1 MIRENRQY
9 MEKLK
14 YPTRKFTITGESQRD
29 LALAALK
36 NAPIGIEV
44 VLREPVK
51 VRSMDANALMWVGPL
66 KDMAEQAYVG
76 GRSYSAEVWHEHL
89 KKEYLPEESDE
100 RYTKDGYLKW
110 DTGPDGSRILVG
122 STTQL
127 TKAGFSIYLEQVYAF
142 GASLGVQFTANPREY
157 GG

>member
-1 MIRENRQY
+1 MG
-9 MEKLK
+9 KLK
-14 YPTRKFTITGESQRD
+14 YPPRKSTITGESQRD

-51 VRSMDANALMWVGPL
+51 VRSMDANSLYWVGPL

-100 RYTKDGYLKW
+100 RYTKDGYRKW

-142 GASLGVQFTANPREY
+142 GASLGVEFQANPREY

>member
-1 MIRENRQY
+1 

-14 YPTRKFTITGESQRD
+14 YHTRKIILAAESQREI
-29 LALAALK
+29 ALAALR
-36 NAPIGIEV
+36 NAPLGIEV
-44 VLREPVK
+44 GLREPVK
-51 VRSMDANALMWVGPL
+51 VRSLDANSLMWAGPL

-76 GRSYSAEVWHEHL
+76 CRSYSAEVWHEHL
-89 KKEYLPEESDE
+89 KKEYLPEEYDE
-100 RYTKDGYLKW
+100 RYTKDGYRKW

-142 GASLGVQFTANPREY
+142 GASLGVEFHANPREY